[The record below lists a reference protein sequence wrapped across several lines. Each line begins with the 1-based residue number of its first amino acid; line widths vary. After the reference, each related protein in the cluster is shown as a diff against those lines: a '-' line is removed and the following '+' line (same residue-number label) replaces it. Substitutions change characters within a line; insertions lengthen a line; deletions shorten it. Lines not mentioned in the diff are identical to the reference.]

1 VNWRSIWDAEFTPR
15 DIQLTAKSS
24 FYLLIPF
31 TVALHEVGHAVAIW
45 AYGLQVIDWQFLG
58 YMGWVLPSASAGSL
72 GDFFIALS
80 GNVVTYLIG
89 LACLLFPLRFPGH
102 PARNV
107 LFFELGR
114 QSMFLVLIFYPLL
127 CIVFNGDFRRIY
139 DFEATPVASAVTGV
153 FHFFILTWGYRR
165 WWKNNYQGRV
175 VLLCSNLCVQFIG
188 LEKRVKSNPE
198 DALALQQ
205 LGSLY
210 MITQSNRQARE
221 YLGRVVALGVADAK
235 CKLQYASLLAEIRQT
250 AAAIP
255 LLEEVSDKLLR
266 SEDRQLAER
275 LLVQMQLLG
284 GRPEQALR
292 LAEKMR
298 ASLPG
303 DLSVLDIWAKA
314 MVHNDREAEALAL
327 IEERLNSATD
337 EENAALRHI
346 YEDLR

>member
-1 VNWRSIWDAEFTPR
+1 
-15 DIQLTAKSS
+15 
-24 FYLLIPF
+24 
-31 TVALHEVGHAVAIW
+31 
-45 AYGLQVIDWQFLG
+45 
-58 YMGWVLPSASAGSL
+58 
-72 GDFFIALS
+72 
-80 GNVVTYLIG
+80 
-89 LACLLFPLRFPGH
+89 
-102 PARNV
+102 
-107 LFFELGR
+107 
-114 QSMFLVLIFYPLL
+114 
-127 CIVFNGDFRRIY
+127 
-139 DFEATPVASAVTGV
+139 
-153 FHFFILTWGYRR
+153 
-165 WWKNNYQGRV
+165 
-175 VLLCSNLCVQFIG
+175 
-188 LEKRVKSNPE
+188 
-198 DALALQQ
+198 
-205 LGSLY
+205 LY